1 MRLPNGVF
9 APYTAI
15 PTNLIFFERNGP
27 TREIWYYEQPLPA
40 ERKSYSKT
48 KPLRF
53 EEFQPLVDWWND
65 REENE
70 QAWRVAVEDV
80 LKYDGQ
86 GSLVSVNLDIKN
98 PNSGD
103 ALEHL
108 APEALV
114 AGIMERNGGFELM
127 AEIQQAVSA

>member
-1 MRLPNGVF
+1 MCIRD
-9 APYTAI
+9 
-15 PTNLIFFERNGP
+15 
-27 TREIWYYEQPLPA
+27 
-40 ERKSYSKT
+40 SSKT
-48 KPLRF
+48 KPLRY

-70 QAWRVAVEDV
+70 QAWRVPVEDV

-86 GSLVSVNLDIKN
+86 GNLVSVNLDIKN

-103 ALEHL
+103 PLEHL

-114 AGIMERNGGFELM
+114 ESIMAREQQIMSLM
-127 AEIQQAVSA
+127 AEIKKVLKS